1 MDYVGANIRDAV
13 SDYAAPNPDLLSMA
27 FWGNLPNG
35 TRIENMDKALMNAQD
50 RFSQQRKDVDGF
62 NFLPLVNP
70 FPDQLVKAAIYG
82 YNEPS
87 SLKLSGELFEKAM
100 RPYHEQILKQIAYE
114 NPESDVA
121 KEITKA
127 INTGSSLMHIIAD
140 QEVTLLYKRPYPIQ
154 ALIPVEANIG
164 IAAHWDVIPPF
175 GFNSASFGTEDP
187 NLQDTDFTSSK
198 RYEYVKYM
206 YAVGRVTQG
215 AKFAGLA
222 QYPTR
227 DLKTLAIDSSQ
238 EAIRALRE
246 RSILGVTRDVQNI
259 DTIKFEDAND
269 LQYRGLYEIIKNN
282 TTSPNYVTSSGDSYD
297 NIMADLRASY
307 RLMRKDGMMPNLAI
321 CDLNTFDTIAA
332 GLMEY
337 FRTEPI
343 KEFTQGIS
351 KISLV
356 FQGAGGLPVIS
367 TEMLPTADGQ
377 RGIFLLDTKLLARR
391 VLWQDMYEDLAKI
404 NTSDKFVISA
414 CEVLIDKTDEN
425 AEGKSNGGK
434 SLQGGVFEI
443 GSV

>member
-1 MDYVGANIRDAV
+1 MTLVTSNIKKAM
-13 SDYAAPNPDLLSMA
+13 PNYSMPDPDILSAA
-27 FWGNLPNG
+27 FWGNVPNG
-35 TRIENMDKALMNAQD
+35 TPIENMDKALISAQD
-50 RFSQQRKDVDGF
+50 RFAEQRKSNENF
-62 NFLPLVNP
+62 EFLPLVNP

-82 YNEPS
+82 HNES
-87 SLKLSGELFEKAM
+87 SALKTSNEIFEKAM
-100 RPYHEQILKQIAYE
+100 RPYHEQILKQYAYE
-114 NPESDVA
+114 NPETDVA

-164 IAAHWDVIPPF
+164 VAAHWDIIPPF

-187 NLQDTDFTSSK
+187 DLQDTDFSSSK

-238 EAIRALRE
+238 EALRALRE

-259 DTIKFEDAND
+259 DTVSFEPAND
-269 LQYRGLYEIIKNN
+269 LQYRGLYEIITHN
-282 TTSPNYVTSSGDSYD
+282 TTSPNYVTSSGTSYD
-297 NIMADLRASY
+297 DIMADLRASY

-377 RGIFLLDTKLLARR
+377 RGI
-391 VLWQDMYEDLAKI
+391 
-404 NTSDKFVISA
+404 
-414 CEVLIDKTDEN
+414 
-425 AEGKSNGGK
+425 
-434 SLQGGVFEI
+434 
-443 GSV
+443 

>member
-1 MDYVGANIRDAV
+1 M
-13 SDYAAPNPDLLSMA
+13 
-27 FWGNLPNG
+27 
-35 TRIENMDKALMNAQD
+35 
-50 RFSQQRKDVDGF
+50 
-62 NFLPLVNP
+62 
-70 FPDQLVKAAIYG
+70 
-82 YNEPS
+82 
-87 SLKLSGELFEKAM
+87 
-100 RPYHEQILKQIAYE
+100 
-114 NPESDVA
+114 
-121 KEITKA
+121 
-127 INTGSSLMHIIAD
+127 
-140 QEVTLLYKRPYPIQ
+140 
-154 ALIPVEANIG
+154 
-164 IAAHWDVIPPF
+164 IPPF

-332 GLMEY
+332 GLIKQSLTSFLETRLRKQLKRRNKKD
-337 FRTEPI
+337 RTQ
-343 KEFTQGIS
+343 T
-351 KISLV
+351 LTV
-356 FQGAGGLPVIS
+356 
-367 TEMLPTADGQ
+367 Q
-377 RGIFLLDTKLLARR
+377 RL
-391 VLWQDMYEDLAKI
+391 E
-404 NTSDKFVISA
+404 
-414 CEVLIDKTDEN
+414 
-425 AEGKSNGGK
+425 KSR
-434 SLQGGVFEI
+434 
-443 GSV
+443 

>member
-1 MDYVGANIRDAV
+1 MTLVTSNIKKAMPNY
-13 SDYAAPNPDLLSMA
+13 SMPNPDILSAA
-27 FWGNLPNG
+27 FWGNIPNG
-35 TRIENMDKALMNAQD
+35 TPIENMDKALINAQD
-50 RFSQQRKDVDGF
+50 RFAEQRKSNENF
-62 NFLPLVNP
+62 EFLPLVNP

-82 YNEPS
+82 HNES
-87 SLKLSGELFEKAM
+87 SALKTSNEIFEKAM
-100 RPYHEQILKQIAYE
+100 RPYHEQILKQYAYE
-114 NPESDVA
+114 NPETDVA

-164 IAAHWDVIPPF
+164 VAAHWDIIPPF

-187 NLQDTDFTSSK
+187 DLQDTDFSSSK

-238 EAIRALRE
+238 EALRALRE

-259 DTIKFEDAND
+259 DSVSFEPAND
-269 LQYRGLYEIIKNN
+269 LQYRGLYEIITHN
-282 TTSPNYVTSSGDSYD
+282 TTSPNYVTSSGTSYD
-297 NIMADLRASY
+297 DIMADLRSSY

-391 VLWQDMYEDLAKI
+391 VLWQDMYQDLAKI

-425 AEGKSNGGK
+425 ADGSTTGGK
-434 SLQGGVFEI
+434 SLHGGVFSI
-443 GSV
+443 GA

>member
-1 MDYVGANIRDAV
+1 MTLVTSNIKKAM
-13 SDYAAPNPDLLSMA
+13 PNYSMPDPDLLSTA
-27 FWGNLPNG
+27 FWGNIPNG
-35 TRIENMDKALMNAQD
+35 TPIENMDKALISAQD
-50 RFSQQRKDVDGF
+50 RFAEQRKTNKDF
-62 NFLPLVNP
+62 EFLPLVNP
-70 FPDQLVKAAIYG
+70 FPDQLVKAAVYG
-82 YNEPS
+82 HNES
-87 SLKLSGELFEKAM
+87 SALKTSNEIFEKAM
-100 RPYHEQILKQIAYE
+100 RPYHEQILKQYAYE

-121 KEITKA
+121 KEINKA

-164 IAAHWDVIPPF
+164 VAAHWDIIPPF

-187 NLQDTDFTSSK
+187 DLQDTDFSSSK

-238 EAIRALRE
+238 EALRALRE

-259 DTIKFEDAND
+259 DSVTFEPANE
-269 LQYRGLYEIIKNN
+269 LQYRGLYEIITHN
-282 TTSPNYVTSSGDSYD
+282 TTSPNYVTSSGTSYD
-297 NIMADLRASY
+297 DIMADLRASY

-391 VLWQDMYEDLAKI
+391 VLWQDMYQDLAKI

-425 AEGKSNGGK
+425 AAGSTTGGK
-434 SLQGGVFEI
+434 SLHGGVFSI
-443 GSV
+443 GA